1 MAIGI
6 FKRVDMVLGVRLH
19 AVLLASSMAT
29 PVVAIAY
36 EQKVHGLMQRLDLQ
50 DYVVDLF
57 SLNSEDL
64 IDTMNRA
71 MDKKEEIHQQLV
83 KTVDQ
88 LRNLVIESARQNLS
102 VPDSNVNRR

>member
-1 MAIGI
+1 
-6 FKRVDMVLGVRLH
+6 
-19 AVLLASSMAT
+19 
-29 PVVAIAY
+29 
-36 EQKVHGLMQRLDLQ
+36 
-50 DYVVDLF
+50 
-57 SLNSEDL
+57 
-64 IDTMNRA
+64 MNRA